1 MAGEQ
6 MPLLP
11 IGLVS
16 KCRERF
22 HDREVSPTE
31 PEGKITVI
39 PAGEAWGETP
49 RNTCMCGSQM
59 KAGPCASAGGSQPRK
74 AGAAQSKDCFSNAVY
89 PLAVVAIGSIWG

>member
-6 MPLLP
+6 IPLLP

-22 HDREVSPTE
+22 HDREVSQTE

-39 PAGEAWGETP
+39 PLGEAWGETT
-49 RNTCMCGSQM
+49 RNTGMCGRLPGKQ
-59 KAGPCASAGGSQPRK
+59 AGPCAFV
-74 AGAAQSKDCFSNAVY
+74 GAPNPEELVKHRVKTAFLMPYTSW
-89 PLAVVAIGSIWG
+89 L

>member
-11 IGLVS
+11 ICLVS

-22 HDREVSPTE
+22 HDREVSQTE
-31 PEGKITVI
+31 PEGEITVI
-39 PAGEAWGETP
+39 PLGEAWGETT

-59 KAGPCASAGGSQPRK
+59 KAGPCAPVGGSQPRR
-74 AGAAQSKDCFSNAVY
+74 AGEAQSKDCFSNAVY
-89 PLAVVAIGSIWG
+89 QLAVASINLILQ